1 MCNNTLSALVS
12 LSLSLFFGQKPETY
26 IHTYIHTYR
35 RVFDDDPREAATNIE
50 IRFFISCFD
59 VLFFLMKGKSSRRD
73 AKDCAEE

>member
-35 RVFDDDPREAATNIE
+35 RVFDDDREKKAATNIE
-50 IRFFISCFD
+50 IRFLYL
-59 VLFFLMKGKSSRRD
+59 VLMFFFFNKRKIQPPRRRTFV
-73 AKDCAEE
+73 